1 VVPKNKN
8 GAAMAI
14 EPPCDCLDYQ
24 DQLTECK
31 QEKHK
36 NCEERSKEQSNKI
49 SRLEKKIM
57 TMTIIGAISVTLI
70 GKEMVDKVVASFS
83 FFKQTQNSLLQENKN
98 DTKNSNNNTSTNPLS
113 KPE

>member
-1 VVPKNKN
+1 
-8 GAAMAI
+8 MAI
-14 EPPCDCLDYQ
+14 ESPCDCLDYQ

-31 QEKHK
+31 QEKYK